1 MCGHF
6 AFLCVHKVCLSFC
19 ASDIKLCMPGCP
31 SVLVWLRFKYAT
43 NAHRSTSHHFFTRK
57 KQPCTF
63 PMICSDPCTTA
74 TSKAR
79 NQQLLAITGTSTVD
93 GDMKQLFWASRSC
106 IMHYMCS
113 HICANWKVFNFEL
126 VKVVL
131 RQKFN
136 LFSMWKKRSW
146 EIHWKLGMALWMN
159 LMWVSESFVDIGN
172 D

>member
-63 PMICSDPCTTA
+63 PVICSDPCTTA

-113 HICANWKVFNFEL
+113 HTCANWKA
-126 VKVVL
+126 
-131 RQKFN
+131 FN
-136 LFSMWKKRSW
+136 LELWLFKRCQGGIETKIKFIFHVEKEKSGNPLKTW
-146 EIHWKLGMALWMN
+146 NSLMN
-159 LMWVSESFVDIGN
+159 ESYVS
-172 D
+172 